1 MYEEFLGKK
10 DEGNIGRETADEVIA
25 HMQELLDDNFYDE
38 EAWDEAIAMLNKARL
53 STEDTQ
59 AIAQIDVL
67 LEDIETQYRDDI
79 WIISS

>member
-1 MYEEFLGKK
+1 
-10 DEGNIGRETADEVIA
+10 
-25 HMQELLDDNFYDE
+25 
-38 EAWDEAIAMLNKARL
+38 MLNKARL

-79 WIISS
+79 